1 MENISFSRVEDIL
14 AKSAMEFDR
23 MIAVIAK
30 QQAATDRLIAENA
43 LQMAETD
50 RKIAAV
56 TASQAATDR
65 QIEATALQMAET
77 DRKIA
82 AVTASQAATDRLI
95 AENALQMAETDRK
108 IAAVIASQAATD
120 RQIEATALQMAATDR
135 KIAAVTAQMGGWDKS
150 HGQFAEE
157 YFINSLKSGDKKF
170 FGEQFHSLF
179 ANHKFSHSLTK
190 KEGEFDVVLLN
201 GAAAAIIEVKFKARK
216 NDFQQLLNQV
226 PSFREEFPQYKSH
239 RIYLGMA
246 ALTFEDNVED
256 ECKREG
262 IAVFKQDGDNVV
274 IYDENLK
281 TF

>member
-1 MENISFSRVEDIL
+1 MYLCGKFIKEVDMENIAFSRVEDIL

-23 MIAVIAK
+23 KIAEITK
-30 QQAATDRLIAENA
+30 QQAENA
-43 LQMAETD
+43 LQIVAIAKSQEKTDLQMAETD
-50 RKIAAV
+50 RKIVALIK
-56 TASQAATDR
+56 SQEKTD
-65 QIEATALQMAET
+65 
-77 DRKIA
+77 
-82 AVTASQAATDRLI
+82 
-95 AENALQMAETDRK
+95 
-108 IAAVIASQAATD
+108 
-120 RQIEATALQMAATDR
+120 LQMAATDR
-135 KIAAVTAQMGGWDKS
+135 KIAAVTSQIGGWDKS

-179 ANHKFSHSLTK
+179 ANHKFSHSITK

-201 GAAAAIIEVKFKARK
+201 GSAAAIIEVKFKARK

-226 PSFREEFPQYKSH
+226 TSFREEFPQYKSH
-239 RIYLGMA
+239 RVYLGMA
-246 ALTFEDNVED
+246 ALTFEDQVEE

-262 IAVFKQDGDNVV
+262 IAVFKQDGENVV

>member
-1 MENISFSRVEDIL
+1 MENIAFSRIEDIL
-14 AKSAMEFDR
+14 AKSAIEFDRKMEQSRTDFDR
-23 MIAVIAK
+23 MIAEIAK
-30 QQAATDRLIAENA
+30 QQAENAVQIAAVTASQAATERLIAENAVQIAKNA

-65 QIEATALQMAET
+65 QIAKNALQ
-77 DRKIA
+77 IA
-82 AVTASQAATDRLI
+82 AVTTSQAATDRQI
-95 AENALQMAETDRK
+95 AENALQMAE
-108 IAAVIASQAATD
+108 
-120 RQIEATALQMAATDR
+120 TDR

-157 YFINSLKSGDKKF
+157 YFINSLDNGDKKF
-170 FGEQFHSLF
+170 FGEQFDKLF
-179 ANHKFSHSLTK
+179 ANHKFSNRRTNK
-190 KEGEFDVVLLN
+190 QGEFDIVLLN
-201 GAAAAIIEVKFKARK
+201 GTAAAIIEVKFKARK
-216 NDFQQLLNQV
+216 GDFQQLLNQV
-226 PSFREEFPQYKSH
+226 SSFREEFPQYQSH

-246 ALTFEDNVED
+246 ALTFEDLVEE

>member
-1 MENISFSRVEDIL
+1 MENIAFSRIEDIL
-14 AKSAMEFDR
+14 AKSAIEFDRKMEQSRTDFDR
-23 MIAVIAK
+23 MIAEIAK
-30 QQAATDRLIAENA
+30 QQAENAVQIAAVTASQAATERLIAENAVQIAKNA

-65 QIEATALQMAET
+65 QI
-77 DRKIA
+77 
-82 AVTASQAATDRLI
+82 
-95 AENALQMAETDRK
+95 AEN
-108 IAAVIASQAATD
+108 
-120 RQIEATALQMAATDR
+120 ALQMAATDR

-157 YFINSLKSGDKKF
+157 YFINSLDNGDKKF
-170 FGEQFHSLF
+170 FGEQFDKLF
-179 ANHKFSHSLTK
+179 ANHKFSNRRTNK
-190 KEGEFDVVLLN
+190 QGEFDIVLLN
-201 GAAAAIIEVKFKARK
+201 GTAAAIIEVKFKARK
-216 NDFQQLLNQV
+216 GDFQQLLNQV
-226 PSFREEFPQYKSH
+226 SSFREEFPQYQSH

-246 ALTFEDNVED
+246 ALTFEDLVEE